1 MRLGP
6 RKLVVGGLSLVA
18 LLVAGLAWWQ
28 LGTPGLLGVVFLV
41 VLAAAVG
48 QAYLLVEL
56 GRRLGSVAQRRAE
69 QAEQRARQT
78 DERARR
84 TDERLDA
91 VADDLE
97 RARDRAATQGSEL
110 AGLLGQL
117 QRVVANQDELLDHLR
132 RMDTSLEEL
141 AGRVER
147 PSEHAEQLLRAVH
160 AGFRRIE
167 LELASAEAASASD
180 QTQGT

>member
-28 LGTPGLLGVVFLV
+28 LGTPGLLAVVFLV

-56 GRRLGSVAQRRAE
+56 GRRLGSAQRRAE